1 MKILKL
7 LNKIYLSIII
17 LVIFSVFLYAEEQPV
32 DIWSIDKNKKEKK
45 SNNNSSKIIKDEE
58 ELSASDIYKMQ
69 SQKNNDLIE
78 EIDNINV
85 NEIKLIGLYD
95 PDDHGLDIGMWL
107 NSDGDQLKN
116 IFTKLNKINLSKDA
130 IDIMKISLLTNAY
143 PPKKNISENEF
154 IKLKSQLLIKN
165 FDLKL
170 IEEFIVKNKIIN
182 TYPKLTRYLVD
193 TYLSEAKIKK
203 ACELFSKNFEA
214 IDDDYLSKFNIYCL
228 IDNNRRDEAQ
238 IIFDLKKE
246 EGFKNKYFEK
256 KINYLLG
263 YSSNLD
269 DTISED
275 SILEFHLAHRTN
287 PNFQFDP
294 KEKTNK
300 LIWKYLSASNLLN
313 SINKIEITDFDKII
327 VLEKATHNKNYSEE
341 DLFQIY
347 KQFQFNI
354 NQLLNAET
362 SYKTLSNIEA
372 RALVYQ
378 RILLESEMIE
388 KLKLLKLLKS
398 LFKNDNIEDAFDT
411 ELKKFLKNINPTDIP
426 DNLTSFYYTN
436 IKIQETKKE
445 KVKFNNEVLHQ
456 SKLVNY
462 FNGDYSKSKIE
473 KDIENFLKKIKKNK
487 KYSFSKKDQMFLESL
502 KADGIEISD
511 KFDDL
516 YKVDE
521 SEIPTDLQ
529 VMINNN
535 EKGAALMR
543 IVEVIGQDKLERID
557 DDTIYFIIHTL
568 NRLNINQLRNII
580 LLKVLPLKV

>member
-17 LVIFSVFLYAEEQPV
+17 LITSSVFLFAEEQPV

-45 SNNNSSKIIKDEE
+45 SNNNTFNINNEE
-58 ELSASDIYKMQ
+58 KELSASDIYKMQ
-69 SQKNNDLIE
+69 SQKTSDLIE
-78 EIDNINV
+78 EIDNPTV

-95 PDDHGLDIGMWL
+95 PEDYGLDIAMWL

-116 IFTKLNKINLSKDA
+116 IFTKLNRINLSKDA

-170 IEEFIVKNKIIN
+170 IEEFIIKNQIIN
-182 TYPKLTRYLVD
+182 THPKLTRYLVD

-203 ACELFSKNFEA
+203 ACDLFSKNSEV
-214 IDDDYLSKFNIYCL
+214 INDEYLSKFNIYCL
-228 IDNNRRDEAQ
+228 IDNNRKDEAQ

-246 EGFKNKYFEK
+246 QGFKNKYFEI
-256 KINYLLG
+256 KINHLLG
-263 YSSNLD
+263 YSSDID
-269 DTISED
+269 DTVSEN

-294 KEKTNK
+294 KEKTDK

-313 SINKIEITDFDKII
+313 SINKIEISDFEKIK
-327 VLEKATHNKNYSEE
+327 VLERATHNKNYSEE

-354 NQLLNAET
+354 NQLLNAES
-362 SYKTLSNIEA
+362 SYKSLSNIEA

-388 KLKLLKLLKS
+388 KLKLLKILKS
-398 LFKNDNIEDAFDT
+398 LFVNDDIEGAFDS
-411 ELKKFLKNINPTDIP
+411 ELKKFLKK
-426 DNLTSFYYTN
+426 L
-436 IKIQETKKE
+436 IQ
-445 KVKFNNEVLHQ
+445 
-456 SKLVNY
+456 
-462 FNGDYSKSKIE
+462 
-473 KDIENFLKKIKKNK
+473 
-487 KYSFSKKDQMFLESL
+487 
-502 KADGIEISD
+502 
-511 KFDDL
+511 
-516 YKVDE
+516 
-521 SEIPTDLQ
+521 
-529 VMINNN
+529 
-535 EKGAALMR
+535 LMY
-543 IVEVIGQDKLERID
+543 Q
-557 DDTIYFIIHTL
+557 II
-568 NRLNINQLRNII
+568 
-580 LLKVLPLKV
+580 

>member
-473 KDIENFLKKIKKNK
+473 KDIENFLKKIKKK
-487 KYSFSKKDQMFLESL
+487 QEIFLL
-502 KADGIEISD
+502 
-511 KFDDL
+511 
-516 YKVDE
+516 
-521 SEIPTDLQ
+521 
-529 VMINNN
+529 
-535 EKGAALMR
+535 
-543 IVEVIGQDKLERID
+543 
-557 DDTIYFIIHTL
+557 
-568 NRLNINQLRNII
+568 
-580 LLKVLPLKV
+580 